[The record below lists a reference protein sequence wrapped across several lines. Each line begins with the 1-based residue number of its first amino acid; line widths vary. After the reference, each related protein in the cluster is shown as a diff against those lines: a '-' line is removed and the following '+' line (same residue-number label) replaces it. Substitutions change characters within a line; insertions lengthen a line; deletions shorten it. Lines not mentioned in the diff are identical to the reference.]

1 MLNMDWVP
9 PYSKSWLFASD
20 TALGVANQAFG
31 RSLKTNTKCLSPGS
45 RMIAPVGVKPR
56 SFLPWTNEENP
67 VELTVRSALACSQA
81 AMQDRKTCMDR
92 LQ

>member
-20 TALGVANQAFG
+20 TALGMANQASG

-45 RMIAPVGVKPR
+45 RMIAPAGVKPR

-67 VELTVRSALACSQA
+67 VELTVRSALVYSQA
-81 AMQDRKTCMDR
+81 AMQDGKDVHG
-92 LQ
+92 QVQ